1 MENNGFF
8 TNGSSALKLDEFAA
22 HLNECDYS
30 LCTKRA
36 YIDSVKSFSA
46 HGFTVWTPQNA
57 VAYRDMLVAEKKKPR
72 SINLMIAALN
82 NYAKWQGQDG
92 IKGVKINDEPFA
104 VDGME
109 IDDYH
114 ALLDNLLKDEK
125 YHWYIA
131 IKLLAST
138 GMRIGEAT
146 SVTYGDFRRGYA
158 TVWGKG
164 GKERTVFFSHTL
176 RETLYM
182 FIKDKPDSERM
193 IPYGT
198 HYVREAFRRI
208 KKRYGLECNTNPHEY
223 RHFFARELYDKTND
237 AALLKGLLGHES
249 IVTTSH
255 YIKKTGKQAM
265 RMLAKNQNW

>member
-1 MENNGFF
+1 MENYGFI

-36 YIDSVKSFSA
+36 YLDSVKSFSA

-109 IDDYH
+109 IDDFH
-114 ALLDNLLKDEK
+114 ALLDNLLRDEK

-131 IKLLAST
+131 VKLLAST
-138 GMRIGEAT
+138 GMRIGEAI

-265 RMLAKNQNW
+265 RMLARNQNW